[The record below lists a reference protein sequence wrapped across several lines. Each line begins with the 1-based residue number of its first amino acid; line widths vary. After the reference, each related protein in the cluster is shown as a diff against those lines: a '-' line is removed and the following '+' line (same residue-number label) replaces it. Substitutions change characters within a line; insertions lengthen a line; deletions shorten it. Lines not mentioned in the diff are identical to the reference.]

1 MAHGQRLRGQRVNIP
16 HDIRAAFADGEE
28 RHALTLL
35 LRERDLYP
43 AGSRAWAE
51 LERLSGLVMIHM
63 LREVE
68 GTFALERADTLLDAL
83 PDGTPPVRREER
95 PTLAWLETEG
105 EG

>member
-1 MAHGQRLRGQRVNIP
+1 VAHPQRINRVIVP
-16 HDIRAAFADGEE
+16 DEIRLAFAEGQE

-35 LRERDLYP
+35 LRERDRHA

-83 PDGTPPVRREER
+83 PDGTPPVRREDR
-95 PTLAWLETEG
+95 PTLAWLDADQED
-105 EG
+105 

>member
-1 MAHGQRLRGQRVNIP
+1 MRGERVSIP
-16 HDIRAAFADGEE
+16 AKIRAAFAEGQE

-35 LRERDLYP
+35 LRERDLHP
-43 AGSRAWAE
+43 AGSRAWAD

-83 PDGTPPVRREER
+83 PDGTPPVPREDR
-95 PTLAWLETEG
+95 PTLAWLEPE
-105 EG
+105 EAD